1 MDLQQEWQNMNAEL
15 TLKDTKATIASFNFD
30 AKSHSLI
37 GDILFKLKWKLRW
50 IRIISLPMLIVA
62 FFIKT
67 DLQYLLIA
75 FFLTY
80 ELCRILGQRELNKI
94 RTTIDFNAT
103 TKQVLA
109 DNLSSIKRILKME
122 NVFGYTFLPLS
133 GPIGWMAYQ
142 LYAHQNL
149 ATVIN
154 LPNLIWQLLAC
165 MLVSIPFIYIAQK
178 MNNSIFAAPIK
189 ELESKILAL
198 SE

>member
-1 MDLQQEWQNMNAEL
+1 MDLQQEWQSMNAEL
-15 TLKDTKATIASFNFD
+15 IAHSTKNEVANFKLD
-30 AKSHSLI
+30 AQSHSLI
-37 GDILFKLKWKLRW
+37 GSLLFKLKWKLRW
-50 IRIISLPMLIVA
+50 IRIISLPMLIAA

-80 ELCRILGQRELNKI
+80 ELCRILGQRELDKI
-94 RTTIDFNAT
+94 KTTIDFNAS

-109 DNLSSIKRILKME
+109 DNLNSIKRILKME
-122 NVFGYTFLPLS
+122 NIFGYIFLPLS

-149 ATVIN
+149 ATVIE
-154 LPNLIWQLLAC
+154 LPNLIWQLLVC

-178 MNNSIFAAPIK
+178 MNDSIFATPIK
-189 ELESKILAL
+189 ELENKIEELN
-198 SE
+198 